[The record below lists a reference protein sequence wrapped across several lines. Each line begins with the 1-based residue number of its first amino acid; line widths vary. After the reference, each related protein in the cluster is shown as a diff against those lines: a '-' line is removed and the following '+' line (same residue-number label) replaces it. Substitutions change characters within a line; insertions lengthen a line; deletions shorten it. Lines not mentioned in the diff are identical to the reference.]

1 MARTGR
7 PKADLVLTDDER
19 EQLVRWARR
28 RKSSQALALRSRIVL
43 ECATGDANTVVAERL
58 GVSRPTV
65 GKWRSRFLE
74 HRLDG
79 LVDDPRP
86 GRPATVTAEQVE
98 DVVVATLE
106 STPENATH
114 WSRAKMAER
123 TGLSAST
130 IGRVWKAF
138 GLKPHRTDGFKL
150 SNDPLFVEKVYDIVG
165 LYLDPPE
172 SAVVLSVDEKSQVQ
186 ALSRSQPAFPMMPGM
201 PEKRTHDYFRHG
213 TTSLFAAMNVEDGTV
228 IASTHRRHRATE
240 FKKFLAKID
249 QNVPEHLDIHVVCD
263 NYGTHKHPTV
273 KTWLEKHPRF
283 HMHFTP
289 TYSSWINQVER
300 LFAEVTRDLLQRSD
314 HRSVQA
320 LEKVGCNR
328 ISVGLEHGNEE
339 FRQKIVG
346 KGFSNQRIIDAFK
359 ILDRYTIPV
368 SINNIIG
375 FPGETDKDFED
386 TMKLINDIGFDMSFS
401 FVYSA
406 RPGTPASDLPD
417 DTPMEVKKQR
427 LSILQDRLNQN
438 VMDISRKMVGSTQRI
453 LVTGLSKKDPG
464 EYAGRT
470 ENNRIVNFRHEN
482 PEVVGHFIDVEIVE
496 AYPNSL
502 RGVPVSSE
510 LY

>member
-7 PKADLVLTDDER
+7 PKTDLVLTDDER

-43 ECATGDANTVVAERL
+43 ECAGGLSNTVAAERL
-58 GVSRPTV
+58 GVNRSTV
-65 GKWRSRFLE
+65 GKWRSRFLD

-79 LVDDPRP
+79 LGDDPRP
-86 GRPATVTAEQVE
+86 GRPATVTVDQVE

-106 STPENATH
+106 ATPQNATH
-114 WSRAKMAER
+114 WSRSKMAER
-123 TGLSAST
+123 TGLSRST
-130 IGRVWKAF
+130 IGRIWRAF
-138 GLKPHRTDGFKL
+138 GLKPHLTDGFKL

-213 TTSLFAAMNVEDGTV
+213 TTSLFAAMNVADGTV

-240 FKKFLAKID
+240 FKKFLTKID
-249 QNVPEHLDIHVVCD
+249 QQVPAGLEVHVICD

-273 KTWLEKHPRF
+273 NTWLAKHPRF

-320 LEKVGCNR
+320 LEKDLRDWVTAWNEHPKPF
-328 ISVGLEHGNEE
+328 IWTKTAEQILESLG
-339 FRQKIVG
+339 RLL
-346 KGFSNQRIIDAFK
+346 QRI
-359 ILDRYTIPV
+359 
-368 SINNIIG
+368 NG
-375 FPGETDKDFED
+375 
-386 TMKLINDIGFDMSFS
+386 
-401 FVYSA
+401 
-406 RPGTPASDLPD
+406 
-417 DTPMEVKKQR
+417 
-427 LSILQDRLNQN
+427 
-438 VMDISRKMVGSTQRI
+438 
-453 LVTGLSKKDPG
+453 
-464 EYAGRT
+464 AG
-470 ENNRIVNFRHEN
+470 H
-482 PEVVGHFIDVEIVE
+482 
-496 AYPNSL
+496 
-502 RGVPVSSE
+502 
-510 LY
+510 

>member
-7 PKADLVLTDDER
+7 PKAELILTDAER
-19 EQLVRWARR
+19 ERLTKWARR
-28 RKSSQALALRSRIVL
+28 HTSSQALALRSRIVL
-43 ECATGDANTVVAERL
+43 ACGDGLTNKDVAAQV
-58 GVSRPTV
+58 GCSAPTV
-65 GKWRSRFLE
+65 TKWRSRFVE

-123 TGLSAST
+123 TGLSKST

-249 QNVPEHLDIHVVCD
+249 QNVPDHLDIHVVCD

-273 KTWLEKHPRF
+273 KTWLTKHPRF

-320 LEKVGCNR
+320 LEK
-328 ISVGLEHGNEE
+328 
-339 FRQKIVG
+339 
-346 KGFSNQRIIDAFK
+346 
-359 ILDRYTIPV
+359 
-368 SINNIIG
+368 
-375 FPGETDKDFED
+375 
-386 TMKLINDIGFDMSFS
+386 
-401 FVYSA
+401 
-406 RPGTPASDLPD
+406 DLRNW
-417 DTPMEVKKQR
+417 VKAW
-427 LSILQDRLNQN
+427 N
-438 VMDISRKMVGSTQRI
+438 
-453 LVTGLSKKDPG
+453 
-464 EYAGRT
+464 
-470 ENNRIVNFRHEN
+470 EN
-482 PEVVGHFIDVEIVE
+482 PKPFIWTKTADQILESLGRLLQRTNGSGH
-496 AYPNSL
+496 
-502 RGVPVSSE
+502 
-510 LY
+510 